1 MYESVTYVGLGVAL
15 LGMVLELVYR
25 KRCILAAASAI
36 SAVAL
41 ILADNC
47 PAILDPSLQPLQ
59 PILRNNFWL
68 VTHVMSIT
76 LSYAAFALALGI
88 GNLTLGY
95 FIIAPKNQSAIE
107 SLSRFTYR
115 ALQVGVV
122 LLAVGT
128 FLGGVW
134 AASAWG
140 RFWGWDPKEVWAL
153 ISLLGYI
160 AVLHARYAGWVKHFG
175 LAVLSVACFALVM
188 AAWYGVNFLMGAGL
202 HSYGFSASAGQAYVG
217 GAIVLQT
224 LFIFAAAARTYGVG
238 GNLVPSL

>member
-1 MYESVTYVGLGVAL
+1 MYESVIYVGLGVAM

-25 KRCILAAASAI
+25 KRVVLAAAAAV

-68 VTHVMSIT
+68 VAHVMSIT
-76 LSYAAFALALGI
+76 LSYAAFALVLGI

-95 FIIAPKNQSAIE
+95 FLFARQNTAAIE

-115 ALQVGVV
+115 SLQVGVV

-128 FLGGVW
+128 FW
-134 AASAWG
+134 AASG
-140 RFWGWDPKEVWAL
+140 RPRPGDVF
-153 ISLLGYI
+153 
-160 AVLHARYAGWVKHFG
+160 
-175 LAVLSVACFALVM
+175 
-188 AAWYGVNFLMGAGL
+188 GAGTRRKF
-202 HSYGFSASAGQAYVG
+202 G
-217 GAIVLQT
+217 
-224 LFIFAAAARTYGVG
+224 R
-238 GNLVPSL
+238 